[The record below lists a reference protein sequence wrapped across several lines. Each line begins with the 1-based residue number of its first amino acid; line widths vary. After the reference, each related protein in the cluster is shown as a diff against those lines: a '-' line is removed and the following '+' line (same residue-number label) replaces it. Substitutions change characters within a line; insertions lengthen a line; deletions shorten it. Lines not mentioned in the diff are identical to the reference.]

1 MREFPAMLCK
11 LDSAPGYANIEFFY
25 ISFSFSLFFVAWIIS
40 CNRDKYSI
48 RFMIPAVVIIL
59 AFFSSKFLAFQKE

>member
-11 LDSAPGYANIEFFY
+11 LDRAPGYANIFLYFFF
-25 ISFSFSLFFVAWIIS
+25 FSFFLFVPWIIS

-48 RFMIPAVVIIL
+48 RFMIPVVIIL